1 MNPAEWLRK
10 ILLLSLLFHI
20 SFSDDTIKL
29 DHFLKDNGD
38 VIVSRGKNFAL
49 GFFSPGSSRNRYVG
63 IWYYQIP
70 GKIVVWVANRNNP
83 IKDNSGIL
91 SIDSG
96 GNLALFQR
104 NQTLP
109 VWSTDISMAG
119 TRNSVAQILDSGN
132 LVLLQNDARKA
143 VLWQSFDYPTNTWL
157 SFIKLGLNKR
167 TGLNRVFTSWKSPD
181 DPGFGNYSLKM
192 NTSGFPQMILY
203 RGSTPWWR
211 SGPWTGQRWSGI
223 PEMTNHFILDDYFV
237 DSGDEVTFT
246 SVVKN
251 DSIISRTV
259 TNETGIL
266 QGFIW
271 NKEAQRWILF
281 YSTPKEQCDFYGHC
295 GPNEKSKNK
304 KSKSYFSPVKE
315 KQNSAADYD
324 LSRHGDPQSEPVM
337 NPATT
342 YMASHNAP
350 HFLTC
355 TRNSIAQVL
364 ESSNLVL
371 LHNGTRKAV
380 LWQSFD
386 YPTNSWLSL
395 MSLGLKVRTGLNH
408 VSTSWKSPDDPVVGD
423 HSFEVSPTG
432 FRQMFCARVRLLC
445 GEAGHGP
452 GMANGSI
459 IVYQLVF
466 LNSRLGF
473 TNSSYPQQ
481 VPHLRTH
488 LLMSDQ
494 QLPPPNKYIIPDQSH
509 TEPVMNPATSLFSIL
524 LFFFLSLFSL
534 SANTITQHYF
544 IKDNDELVSSGKTF
558 ALGFFSPGSSRYR
571 YVGIWYYQIPGKIV
585 VWVANR
591 DNPIKD
597 NSGILSIDSRGN
609 LALFQR
615 NQTLPV
621 WSTNISITGTRNS
634 IAQILDSG
642 NLVLLQDDARKAVL
656 WQSFDYPTNTWL
668 SFQSLGVNVRTGLNR
683 EYTSWK
689 SPDDPGVGNYSFRM
703 NRSGFPQMFLYQG
716 STPSWRSGTWSGQSW
731 IGIPEMTKNV
741 LFNDTFVNTNDEVS
755 FSSDVRNA
763 SIITRAV
770 MNETGIFQRLIWNNE
785 TQRWIEFYSIP
796 KERCDFYGLCGP
808 NAYYL
813 VDARTY
819 TNMGQDLYIRV
830 DKNELDTYLRLQSC
844 GFGPVYKGVLSNRS
858 EIAHRNL
865 VRMLG
870 YCIEGEEKMLIY
882 EFLPNKS
889 LDSIIF
895 DESKRS
901 LLDWKK
907 RLEIICGIA
916 RGMLI
921 FGGDQTEGDTKRVV
935 GTYGYMSPEYAM
947 HGHFSMKSDV
957 YSFGV
962 LLLEIITGKKNSS
975 YFPDSPSLNLVG
987 HVWELWKEDKTMELK
1002 TSDF

>member
-1 MNPAEWLRK
+1 
-10 ILLLSLLFHI
+10 
-20 SFSDDTIKL
+20 
-29 DHFLKDNGD
+29 
-38 VIVSRGKNFAL
+38 
-49 GFFSPGSSRNRYVG
+49 
-63 IWYYQIP
+63 
-70 GKIVVWVANRNNP
+70 
-83 IKDNSGIL
+83 
-91 SIDSG
+91 
-96 GNLALFQR
+96 
-104 NQTLP
+104 
-109 VWSTDISMAG
+109 
-119 TRNSVAQILDSGN
+119 
-132 LVLLQNDARKA
+132 
-143 VLWQSFDYPTNTWL
+143 
-157 SFIKLGLNKR
+157 
-167 TGLNRVFTSWKSPD
+167 
-181 DPGFGNYSLKM
+181 
-192 NTSGFPQMILY
+192 
-203 RGSTPWWR
+203 
-211 SGPWTGQRWSGI
+211 
-223 PEMTNHFILDDYFV
+223 
-237 DSGDEVTFT
+237 
-246 SVVKN
+246 
-251 DSIISRTV
+251 
-259 TNETGIL
+259 
-266 QGFIW
+266 
-271 NKEAQRWILF
+271 
-281 YSTPKEQCDFYGHC
+281 
-295 GPNEKSKNK
+295 
-304 KSKSYFSPVKE
+304 
-315 KQNSAADYD
+315 
-324 LSRHGDPQSEPVM
+324 
-337 NPATT
+337 
-342 YMASHNAP
+342 
-350 HFLTC
+350 
-355 TRNSIAQVL
+355 
-364 ESSNLVL
+364 
-371 LHNGTRKAV
+371 
-380 LWQSFD
+380 
-386 YPTNSWLSL
+386 
-395 MSLGLKVRTGLNH
+395 
-408 VSTSWKSPDDPVVGD
+408 
-423 HSFEVSPTG
+423 
-432 FRQMFCARVRLLC
+432 
-445 GEAGHGP
+445 
-452 GMANGSI
+452 
-459 IVYQLVF
+459 
-466 LNSRLGF
+466 
-473 TNSSYPQQ
+473 
-481 VPHLRTH
+481 
-488 LLMSDQ
+488 
-494 QLPPPNKYIIPDQSH
+494 
-509 TEPVMNPATSLFSIL
+509 MNPATSLFSIL

-808 NAYYL
+808 NAYCKPDITGDFQCTCFPRFEPKSPHAWSIADWSGGCVRKSGISMCGNEEGFIKVPHVKVPDTSAANVDTSIGLKQCKEKCLRNCSCMAYASAYSEIGRGTGCLTWHVDL

-830 DKNELDTYLRLQSC
+830 DKNELARYTKKGLLQKKAVLAVIIVTLAVAFLILVVLLHCFVRQRRRTRTRSSKNMFSFATFEDSLGLKEIDESRRNGDLPFFHFSTIATATNNFSSDNKLGQG

-858 EIAHRNL
+858 EIAVKRLSKYSGQGVQEFKNEIILIGKLQHRNL

-987 HVWELWKEDKTMELK
+987 HVWELWKEDKTMERARIVVTVTPFTELVPSL
-1002 TSDF
+1002 TDLSSSL